1 MHLWGL
7 WRQLSSLSKAWV
19 LFRGDIHHIPSR
31 CELLSKVRLGEGGHR
46 AGCRGRRPKRGADR
60 QGSMRADGGGFTA
73 PNRCQ
78 PIAELP
84 LPLAAHSPMKIP
96 PTSGLDDLA
105 TPVLHSPERA
115 LDGTT
120 SLTGR
125 TARAL
130 FRSNPGRHASG
141 CVPDEGPASQ
151 KRFHTAANAR
161 GASAGPAAHPTQVCS
176 PRMVCVS
183 TAAIYPVRPVVT
195 QPLSAICHNRRNCLL
210 RISITTCFGTA
221 DTMSHP

>member
-1 MHLWGL
+1 MIEELASPHITRSFRDASWCIYGASGVNYLASQKHGFYL
-7 WRQLSSLSKAWV
+7 EETFITSPLAANHYQRCV
-19 LFRGDIHHIPSR
+19 LQREAIKQGAGVGGQRG
-31 CELLSKVRLGEGGHR
+31 
-46 AGCRGRRPKRGADR
+46 GADR

-84 LPLAAHSPMKIP
+84 LPLAARSPMKIP

-130 FRSNPGRHASG
+130 FRSNPGHHASG
-141 CVPDEGPASQ
+141 MRA
-151 KRFHTAANAR
+151 
-161 GASAGPAAHPTQVCS
+161 
-176 PRMVCVS
+176 
-183 TAAIYPVRPVVT
+183 
-195 QPLSAICHNRRNCLL
+195 
-210 RISITTCFGTA
+210 
-221 DTMSHP
+221 